1 MISNALRKRKMGQ
14 VLKTLREKSYIS
26 RSALTHLTG
35 ISGSTIC
42 RIENGR
48 ANIQAYSFDRVCM
61 FFEIYPEDLLDLSPE
76 VISEIARKKRLNPY
90 IIDGN
95 ADQNAGI
102 MVVESQA
109 SFLKHTRI
117 IELLVN
123 EGHLNKFK
131 RVSEIKQLILD
142 NYQKSIPS
150 SVISN
155 ALKSNKN
162 IKCVQPAKKNYKL
175 YKAVR
180 IFKPKTCK

>member
-26 RSALTHLTG
+26 RSALTQLTG

-42 RIENGR
+42 RIENGS
-48 ANIQAYSFDRVCM
+48 ANIQAYSFDRICT

-90 IIDGN
+90 IIVGN

-102 MVVESQA
+102 MVVKSQA

-117 IELLVN
+117 IELLVI
-123 EGHLNKFK
+123 EGHLNNFK
-131 RVSEIKQLILD
+131 RVREIKQLILD

-150 SVISN
+150 SIISN
-155 ALKSNKN
+155 ALKSNKD
-162 IKCVQPAKKNYKL
+162 IICVQPAKKNYKL

-180 IFKPKTCK
+180 IFKPKTRK